1 MLRLQQATDKASD
14 SMAPAGTAR
23 PLEVA
28 PGRDGE
34 LAVTDAGPADLAA
47 IVALDERITGIAR
60 AEFWNHFFAQR
71 AASDTLTV
79 LVARKKASGSGELIG
94 YAMGEV
100 RAWPVRAPACG
111 WIYAIGV
118 EKSHRLQRAAS
129 VLMAE
134 LIARFRAH
142 GCGTVRTMIDV
153 DDHLLMSFLRSQGMT
168 AGPFV
173 ELEMQI
179 DPKIDP

>member
-1 MLRLQQATDKASD
+1 MQHGIFMVAALTAETLDAAPESD
-14 SMAPAGTAR
+14 
-23 PLEVA
+23 
-28 PGRDGE
+28 
-34 LAVTDAGPADLAA
+34 AVVITEAAEADLSA

-60 AEFWNHFFAQR
+60 RDFWNHIDAQR
-71 AASDTLTV
+71 SSGATLTV
-79 LVARKKASGSGELIG
+79 LVARKHTAAGDEIVG

-118 EKSHRLQRAAS
+118 DKAHRLQRTAS
-129 VLMAE
+129 ALMAA
-134 LIARFRAH
+134 LIARFKAQ
-142 GCGTVRTMIDV
+142 GCGAVRTMIDV

-173 ELEMQI
+173 ELEMKI
-179 DPKIDP
+179 EPKSEP